1 MQKSNEND
9 TESYVFCNV
18 TITFKQGNILECQSD
33 ILVNPTDQGLSINA
47 GDCLAATIRKMA
59 GK

>member
-9 TESYVFCNV
+9 SESYVFLGV
-18 TITFKQGNILECQSD
+18 TIIFKLGDILECQSD
-33 ILVNPTDQGLSINA
+33 ILVNPTDQGFSIEK

-59 GK
+59 GR